1 VTPETPR
8 SHSPAEATKTPI
20 LRKSRVLLIREPET
34 ITLKASEVGEVVF
47 NRALSTVSRFFW
59 LAFLVDWESHNAWT
73 GALFLATA
81 AAIGIGIDFLPHR
94 LERVKREVR
103 VNRQLAEF
111 SAEDQRFTRRL
122 VRRWMRS
129 LRRASRDEERRR
141 IHSRSDDS
149 LVSR

>member
-73 GALFLATA
+73 GVLFLATA
-81 AAIGIGIDFLPHR
+81 ATIGIGIDFLPHR

-111 SAEDQRFTRRL
+111 SGEDQRFTRRL
-122 VRRWMRS
+122 VRRWIRS
-129 LRRASRDEERRR
+129 LRRASRDEERRTIR
-141 IHSRSDDS
+141 SRSGDS
-149 LVSR
+149 